1 MENKAHKTAYQK
13 KALLLC
19 VLLALIALVS
29 IFLIVQST
37 EKQNTNTISSRL
49 LYADIYQNG
58 ELKQSI
64 DLSTVKESF
73 TFTMEGESGC
83 TNKIEVRPESIGII
97 SASCPDKLC
106 VHQGFINNSQLP
118 IICLPNRLV
127 IQIRQEEISEES
139 TDIITY

>member
-1 MENKAHKTAYQK
+1 MKHKQTYHIAAMLLSVLLIFIVLACILWITHTPYKTA
-13 KALLLC
+13 
-19 VLLALIALVS
+19 INN
-29 IFLIVQST
+29 
-37 EKQNTNTISSRL
+37 NTTSK

-73 TFTMEGESGC
+73 TFTMEGEAGC
-83 TNKIEVRPESIGII
+83 TNQIEVRPESIGII

-106 VHQGFINNSQLP
+106 VHQGFITDSLLP
-118 IICLPNRLV
+118 ITCLPNRLV
-127 IQIRQEEISEES
+127 IQIRQEKYNEES

>member
-1 MENKAHKTAYQK
+1 MK
-13 KALLLC
+13 KKPTYHIAAILLS
-19 VLLALIALVS
+19 VLLILIALAS
-29 IFLIVQST
+29 IFWIIQFPD
-37 EKQNTNTISSRL
+37 KAGIDKNTSSR

-73 TFTMEGESGC
+73 TFTMEGEWGC
-83 TNKIEVRPESIGII
+83 TNKIEVRPKSIGII

-106 VHQGFINNSQLP
+106 VHQGFIDNSLLP
-118 IICLPNRLV
+118 ITCLPNRLV